1 LDARGRP
8 YLAGINLSVKISDS
22 AALEISLTMNSTEN
36 SIITIHRFTSAG
48 VLLIMVVFAIGCGSS
63 KEEQA
68 NRAIL
73 GPLAER
79 HVNLMADVG
88 EWARNEKNRS
98 DTYGD
103 ELGKLT
109 DWGKEEDS
117 VQSQLRGV
125 VPTSKFECLVNVLRR
140 SISTESGLL
149 AAEKNFVNHTMLA
162 NGASQSGKRESN
174 LELYSAA
181 VESYRESARE
191 YAQASEARQGS
202 ARSAKTSAALADSL
216 RALIRQTKLI
226 PSVPQISFPVLD
238 SAKADSF
245 IIAKNDSLQVTCN

>member
-1 LDARGRP
+1 MSWRKRSIIMTRRFPSVGIVL
-8 YLAGINLSVKISDS
+8 LAGI
-22 AALEISLTMNSTEN
+22 
-36 SIITIHRFTSAG
+36 F
-48 VLLIMVVFAIGCGSS
+48 VLGCGPS

-68 NRAIL
+68 NREIL
-73 GPLAER
+73 APLAER
-79 HVNLMADVG
+79 HINLMADVG

-125 VPTSKFECLVNVLRR
+125 VPTPKFECLVNVLRR

-149 AAEKNFVNHTMLA
+149 AAEKNVVNHTMLA
-162 NGASQSGKRESN
+162 NAATQSAKRESN

-181 VESYRESARE
+181 AESYRESSRE
-191 YAQASEARQGS
+191 YAQAIEAQHGS

-216 RALIRQTKLI
+216 RSLLRQTMLI

-245 IIAKNDSLQVTCN
+245 IVARDDSLQATCK